1 MHFVSFHRGDELIKF
16 QSFFEDSTI
25 SRIFLATCVIKR
37 WQNHVDT
44 IVSRYPAAGGLVK
57 TTIKP

>member
-25 SRIFLATCVIKR
+25 SRIFLATCCHQTMAESR
-37 WQNHVDT
+37 RHDRFS
-44 IVSRYPAAGGLVK
+44 VSCRGRVSEDDD
-57 TTIKP
+57 